1 MEIYYFM
8 HIWGKSEQRMCSV
21 NTIGE
26 NVTGNNMKERDTNE
40 ERKESADAL
49 NCGE

>member
-1 MEIYYFM
+1 
-8 HIWGKSEQRMCSV
+8 MCSV

-40 ERKESADAL
+40 ERKESFIVDYVSGNDAWK
-49 NCGE
+49 CI